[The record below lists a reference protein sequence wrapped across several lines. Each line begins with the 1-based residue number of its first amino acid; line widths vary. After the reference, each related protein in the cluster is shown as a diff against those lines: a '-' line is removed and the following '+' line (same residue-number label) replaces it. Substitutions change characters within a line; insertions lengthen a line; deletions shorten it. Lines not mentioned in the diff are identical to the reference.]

1 MKRTAYLLTILILLT
16 ACTGCDD
23 GKLKPGEFED
33 PAFKACVEERINYAI
48 GIGLWQKDDPEL
60 YNKVEELACEGGGF
74 RA

>member
-33 PAFKACVEERINYAI
+33 PAFKACVENKINYAE
-48 GIGLWQKDDPEL
+48 LDRNDPEL
-60 YNKVEELACEGGGF
+60 YNKIDSMECYGGGS